1 MGFLNWPEHSSVTSI
16 GLKKKALFAIV
27 TVLYHVCHLRGL
39 RSTRAPSSLPV
50 AGGAARPHRQSEGLT
65 WLVSVLQEV
74 SAPHTQSRHTPSAM
88 AQEKPPRYRFSSCL
102 HVHGLKSKHP
112 LPPSFYYLS
121 HLLTWPLKSLKTPQR
136 EETPRGKLAPYQGNE
151 SSSHIFVMAIHP
163 SGTFPNS
170 SVIWP
175 L

>member
-1 MGFLNWPEHSSVTSI
+1 MDSE
-16 GLKKKALFAIV
+16 AA
-27 TVLYHVCHLRGL
+27 
-39 RSTRAPSSLPV
+39 RAPSSIPV

-88 AQEKPPRYRFSSCL
+88 TQGKPPRYRFSWCP
-102 HVHGLKSKHP
+102 HVHDLKSKHP

-121 HLLTWPLKSLKTPQR
+121 HLLTQPLKSLKTPQR

-151 SSSHIFVMAIHP
+151 SSSHIFVMATQP
-163 SGTFPNS
+163 STLGDFS
-170 SVIWP
+170 QLQCYLASVILDSP
-175 L
+175 RGSHLKYSPGGFPVKGY